1 MPNPRSR
8 LGRPATQASP
18 GQDARPKS
26 QRRPGQGTAHAC
38 AAKLRHFPKD
48 PSCISGDPGVDRRF
62 TPGPAAI
69 CPEAGDPRKICP
81 AGRGQHDQRAP
92 ESPSQVSTPPAGQTP
107 AHSCLDGFNPSRPV
121 RKSGSLESGPA
132 PVSVD
137 QVRRDHSDGW
147 HPNLPLR
154 PWSPKRESR

>member
-8 LGRPATQASP
+8 LGR
-18 GQDARPKS
+18 
-26 QRRPGQGTAHAC
+26 QRRKPHPARTRAPSPSEGPGRALRTLVLRSSGT
-38 AAKLRHFPKD
+38 LRKD

-81 AGRGQHDQRAP
+81 AGRGQHDQRSP
-92 ESPSQVSTPPAGQTP
+92 RSPSQVSTPPAGQTP